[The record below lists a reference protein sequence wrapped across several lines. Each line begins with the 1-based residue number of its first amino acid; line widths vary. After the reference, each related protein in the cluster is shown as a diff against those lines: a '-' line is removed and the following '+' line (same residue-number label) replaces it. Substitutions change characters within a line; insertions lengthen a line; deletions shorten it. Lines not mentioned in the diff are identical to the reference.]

1 MLLLQDGFVWGMYVK
16 QAQVI
21 CLDLFIQ
28 SQWLQGV
35 KRLAARFKP
44 MAYAADTLVEG
55 FYDPDVYNPDEGK
68 FIVGLQFHP
77 ERMRHQQDLAASNSA
92 TDTVFDYPG
101 CPRAYQ
107 VHLCCF
113 IWL

>member
-1 MLLLQDGFVWGMYVK
+1 
-16 QAQVI
+16 
-21 CLDLFIQ
+21 
-28 SQWLQGV
+28 
-35 KRLAARFKP
+35 
-44 MAYAADTLVEG
+44 MAYAADSLVEG

-92 TDTVFDYPG
+92 SDTVFDYPG

-113 IWL
+113 IWLLTPEKVSTIEAVFIWHFYN